1 MLLGHIAQLRTL
13 AEQAGPLV
21 PKLVEQQRLRFME
34 RWKEAMALTEGAT
47 LPEAAQDRALT
58 EATAFAIRI
67 DVAEEITRLNSNS
80 TGKTNDNLDN
90 IKDYSRLLSKYI
102 AVQASILQLYLCVDE
117 ESILFLASNG
127 YKIDT
132 SSNTAYRDT
141 LKSAQR
147 KAANVVTKIE
157 SKYKEIM
164 ASVQQ
169 MDPDAPAKSGIETM
183 LASVSA
189 ALGFAVDSSVTLARF
204 NEYSKIIKK
213 RVEAQKNKS

>member
-1 MLLGHIAQLRTL
+1 MVKRFSDWINRIKVHLFRGSKRKSRPSTAGLYTYDSIPLTLYLEVAQTGNTDLIVISGNPT
-13 AEQAGPLV
+13 Q
-21 PKLVEQQRLRFME
+21 
-34 RWKEAMALTEGAT
+34 KEID
-47 LPEAAQDRALT
+47 AAW
-58 EATAFAIRI
+58 
-67 DVAEEITRLNSNS
+67 EEITRLNSNS

>member
-1 MLLGHIAQLRTL
+1 MFRGSKRKSRPSTAGLYTYDSIPLTLYLEVAQTGNTDLIVISGNPT
-13 AEQAGPLV
+13 Q
-21 PKLVEQQRLRFME
+21 
-34 RWKEAMALTEGAT
+34 KEID
-47 LPEAAQDRALT
+47 AAW
-58 EATAFAIRI
+58 
-67 DVAEEITRLNSNS
+67 EEITRLNSNS